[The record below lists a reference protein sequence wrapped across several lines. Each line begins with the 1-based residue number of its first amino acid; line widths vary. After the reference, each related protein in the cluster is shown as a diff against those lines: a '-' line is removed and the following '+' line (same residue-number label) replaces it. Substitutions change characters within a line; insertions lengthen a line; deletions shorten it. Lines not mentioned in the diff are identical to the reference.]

1 MPTYAALLYYTEDY
15 DWTSP
20 ELADWMKEYDVF
32 GVEAGDVVTG
42 GAALQPTTTATTIQ
56 IQGGQG
62 GDVIASDGPYAE
74 AKEILGGFY
83 LLTCAD
89 LDEAIS
95 WAKRIPAA
103 WHGRVEVRPC
113 VNMDA

>member
-56 IQGGQG
+56 IQGGKG

-83 LLTCAD
+83 LLNC
-89 LDEAIS
+89 
-95 WAKRIPAA
+95 R
-103 WHGRVEVRPC
+103 RPR
-113 VNMDA
+113 